1 MNAPFEGVA
10 PAVDANVRLRLLSYN
25 IQAGARVSRYRH
37 YVTHGWKQLLPHR
50 EKHRNLELVARAI
63 SDFDIVGLQ
72 EADTGSLRSGFLN
85 QTQFLAEAAGFPY
98 WSQQTNRDVARLASS
113 GNGLISRFEPTEVLD
128 HRLPGRIRG
137 RGALIARFG
146 HDDDALLVINA
157 HLSLGPQARMRQI
170 EFLCELAEEYRHVV
184 LMGDFNT
191 RVDSPELRRLFQRGH
206 LRPPEISPR
215 SYPSWRPQRAI
226 DHILVT
232 DSLKVVE
239 GGVLPLAVS
248 DHLPVSLEVQL
259 PANCRIASQSA

>member
-1 MNAPFEGVA
+1 MNAPYEGLLQL
-10 PAVDANVRLRLLSYN
+10 PPERRLRLLSYN

-63 SDFDIVGLQ
+63 SDYDIVGLQ

-85 QTQFLAEAAGFPY
+85 QTQFLAETAGFPF
-98 WSQQTNRDVARLASS
+98 WSQQTNRDVARLARS
-113 GNGLISRFEPTEVLD
+113 GNGLISRFEPHEVLD

-137 RGALIARFG
+137 RGALIARYG
-146 HDDDALLVINA
+146 TGDCALLVINV

-170 EFLCELAEEYRHVV
+170 DFLSEVASENRHVV
-184 LMGDFNT
+184 LMGDLNT
-191 RVDSPELRRLFQRGH
+191 RVDSPELRRLFERSG
-206 LRPPEISPR
+206 LAPPVSAPQ
-215 SYPSWRPQRAI
+215 SYPSWRPRRAI
-226 DHILVT
+226 DHILVS
-232 DSLKVVE
+232 DSIQVVE

-259 PANCRIASQSA
+259 PVDCHIARQPA